1 MVSLRGDGMF
11 ERGSVPVLE
20 SLVRFAAARHR
31 VIAANI
37 ANVETADYRARDLPV
52 GAFQEA
58 LARAYEA
65 QRRSP
70 AGLFEAPRLDLRPL
84 TDPHA
89 GPLKENGNNVDLDM
103 EMGRM
108 VRNATVHQ
116 AAASLLAHQFA
127 MMREAVGERI
137 FG

>member
-1 MVSLRGDGMF
+1 MVEGMF
-11 ERGSVPVLE
+11 DRGSLPVLE

-37 ANVETADYRARDLPV
+37 ANVDTANYRARDLPV
-52 GAFQEA
+52 GAFREA
-58 LARAYEA
+58 LARAVDA
-65 QRRSP
+65 RR
-70 AGLFEAPRLDLRPL
+70 LELRPVL
-84 TDPHA
+84 APDA
-89 GPLKENGNNVDLDM
+89 GPLKSNGNNVDLDM

-116 AAASLLAHQFA
+116 TAASLLAHQFA
-127 MMREAVGERI
+127 MLREAVGERL